1 MKKHFTFGVSRIFH
15 LKNERIYAIIK
26 SRKAVNLMA
35 RYHAITSKDR
45 KSTMD
50 KKRRRIC
57 IIVDIIYIFLLMS
70 GVMIIGINQFNP
82 LVVGCG
88 LIILGCI
95 SIPVT
100 IFRIYITKKGWSRSA
115 IYTNDNP
122 VVKIG
127 IAIEIIFLTGCSVV
141 LPVLGV
147 LRLLGLL

>member
-1 MKKHFTFGVSRIFH
+1 
-15 LKNERIYAIIK
+15 
-26 SRKAVNLMA
+26 
-35 RYHAITSKDR
+35 
-45 KSTMD
+45 
-50 KKRRRIC
+50 
-57 IIVDIIYIFLLMS
+57 MS

-122 VVKIG
+122 EVKIG

-147 LRLLGLL
+147 LRLSGLL

>member
-1 MKKHFTFGVSRIFH
+1 
-15 LKNERIYAIIK
+15 
-26 SRKAVNLMA
+26 MA
-35 RYHAITSKDR
+35 RYHAITLKDR

-57 IIVDIIYIFLLMS
+57 IIVDIIYILLLMS
-70 GVMIIGINQFNP
+70 GIMIIGINQFNP

-100 IFRIYITKKGWSRSA
+100 IFHIYITKKGWSRSA

-122 VVKIG
+122 EVKIG
-127 IAIEIIFLTGCSVV
+127 IAIEIIFLTVV
-141 LPVLGV
+141 LSFFLF
-147 LRLLGLL
+147 

>member
-1 MKKHFTFGVSRIFH
+1 
-15 LKNERIYAIIK
+15 
-26 SRKAVNLMA
+26 MA
-35 RYHAITSKDR
+35 RYRVITSKDR
-45 KSTMD
+45 KRTMN
-50 KKRRRIC
+50 KKRKRIC
-57 IIVDIIYIFLLMS
+57 IMVDGIYVLLLMT
-70 GVMIIGINQFNP
+70 GILIVGINQFNP

-115 IYTNDNP
+115 IHTNDELE
-122 VVKIG
+122 VKIG
-127 IAIEIIFLTGCSVV
+127 IAIEIIYLTGCSVV

>member
-1 MKKHFTFGVSRIFH
+1 
-15 LKNERIYAIIK
+15 
-26 SRKAVNLMA
+26 MA

-57 IIVDIIYIFLLMS
+57 IIVDIIYILLLMS
-70 GVMIIGINQFNP
+70 GIMIIGINQFNP

-88 LIILGCI
+88 LIILGFI

-115 IYTNDNP
+115 IYTNDDP
-122 VVKIG
+122 EVKIG